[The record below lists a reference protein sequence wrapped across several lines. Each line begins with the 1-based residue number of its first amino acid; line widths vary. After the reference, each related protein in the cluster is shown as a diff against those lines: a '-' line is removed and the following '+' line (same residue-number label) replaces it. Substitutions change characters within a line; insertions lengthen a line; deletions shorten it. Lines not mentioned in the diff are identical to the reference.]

1 MSFNILAT
9 NLQLQ
14 DTTTVQLRNPAT
26 DEPLFADAAETKPLE
41 LVLFGKSSKVHR
53 TWLTQALRR
62 SEADQKSK
70 KKKTA
75 DELLTE
81 NAKFF
86 ATMTKEIRNFD
97 LDGRAL
103 DNKEAFEALYSDT
116 RLLWIGEQV
125 AEALGDA
132 ESFFTK

>member
-1 MSFNILAT
+1 MSFNILSQ

-14 DTTTVQLRNPAT
+14 DTATVQLRNPAT
-26 DEPLFADAAETKPLE
+26 DEPLFADVEETKPLE
-41 LVLFGKSSKVHR
+41 VVLYGKSSKIHR
-53 TWLTQALRR
+53 NWLTQAIRR
-62 SEADQKSK
+62 SEIEQKSK

-75 DELLTE
+75 DELLAE

-116 RLLWIGEQV
+116 RLLWVGEQV

>member
-14 DTTTVQLRNPAT
+14 DTAVLHLRNPAT
-26 DEPLFADAAETKPLE
+26 DEPLYADEAETKPLE
-41 LVLFGKSSKVHR
+41 IELYGKSSKVHR
-53 TWLTQALRR
+53 NWLTSALRK
-62 SEADQKSK
+62 SEAEQKSK

-75 DELLTE
+75 DELLAD

-86 ATMTKEIRNFD
+86 ATMTKAIRNFD
-97 LDGRAL
+97 LDGRVL

-125 AEALGDA
+125 AEALGDVEGFLA
-132 ESFFTK
+132 K

>member
-14 DTTTVQLRNPAT
+14 DTTTLHLRNPAT
-26 DEPLFADAAETKPLE
+26 DEPLYADEAETKPLE
-41 LVLFGKSSKVHR
+41 LVLYGKSSKVHR
-53 TWLTQALRR
+53 NWLTQAIRR
-62 SEADQKSK
+62 SEIEQKSK

-75 DELLTE
+75 DELLAE

-86 ATMTKEIRNFD
+86 ATMTKEVRNFD
-97 LDGRAL
+97 LDGRVL
-103 DNKEAFEALYSDT
+103 DNKDAFEALFSDT

-125 AEALGDA
+125 AEALGDVEGFLA
-132 ESFFTK
+132 K